1 MFSQSI
7 DHLRLEWLI
16 NFYNKLTELKEF
28 LEISDEALNSI
39 RNDLKMYQFSLKR
52 IEFAKKQVRRNN
64 LVKDFYA
71 YGEKIEVQET
81 LSDFDEIEVPQ
92 NVTPGIFKR
101 ISEYVEHLKK
111 TPQFCR
117 EIDQSL
123 ALYRFKVLFD
133 ISVTLEP
140 QLQIFL
146 DGGRPLIRLMNRKA
160 DSLDLFVDRKDGRG
174 FVFLAN
180 HTLKDFID
188 THPIPPSSSMVVWQ
202 YIAIFKI
209 AEDQVGN
216 FSDPISINVQ
226 REYPQ
231 SKDGNLAPGLF

>member
-28 LEISDEALNSI
+28 LVISDEELNSI

-52 IEFAKKQVRRNN
+52 IEFSKKQFRRNN

-71 YGEKIEVQET
+71 YGEKVEVQEALT
-81 LSDFDEIEVPQ
+81 DFDEMEIPH
-92 NVTPGIFKR
+92 NVEPGIFGR
-101 ISEYVEHLKK
+101 ISDYIEYLKS

-117 EIDQSL
+117 QIDQSL
-123 ALYRFKVLFD
+123 ALFRFKVLFD

-160 DSLDLFVDRKDGRG
+160 DSLDLYVDRKDGRG

-180 HTLKDFID
+180 YTLKDFID

-209 AEDQVGN
+209 GEDQVGN

-226 REYPQ
+226 REHSA

>member
-7 DHLRLEWLI
+7 DHLRLEWLL

-28 LEISDEALNSI
+28 LDISDEELNSI
-39 RNDLKMYQFSLKR
+39 RNDLKMYHFSLKR
-52 IEFAKKQVRRNN
+52 IEFAKRQFRRNN
-64 LVKDFYA
+64 LVKDYYA
-71 YGEKIEVQET
+71 YGEKIEEQET
-81 LSDFDEIEVPQ
+81 LSDLDEIEVPQ
-92 NVTPGIFKR
+92 NVKPGIFKR
-101 ISEYVEHLKK
+101 ISEYVEHLKN

-117 EIDQSL
+117 QIDQSL

-146 DGGRPLIRLMNRKA
+146 DGGRPLIRLMNPKA

-209 AEDQVGN
+209 GEDQVGN

-231 SKDGNLAPGLF
+231 NIDGNLAPGLF

>member
-28 LEISDEALNSI
+28 LEISDEELSSI

-52 IEFAKKQVRRNN
+52 IEFAKKQFRRNN

-81 LSDFDEIEVPQ
+81 LSDFDEIEVP
-92 NVTPGIFKR
+92 NIVEPGIFKR
-101 ISEYVEHLKK
+101 ISEYVEHLKN

-117 EIDQSL
+117 QIDQSL

-140 QLQIFL
+140 QLQVFL

-160 DSLDLFVDRKDGRG
+160 DSLDLYVDRKDGRG

-188 THPIPPSSSMVVWQ
+188 THSIPPSSSMVVWQ

-209 AEDQVGN
+209 GEDQVGN